1 MTGDQSD
8 MVSRLKAVLP
18 PAWFPDTTPVL
29 DSLLSGLGSVW
40 SWVYSLIAFVG
51 QQTRIA
57 TASGVW
63 LDMIAN
69 DLFGQSLQ
77 RNQGETDNTFRIR
90 IGQEITRTRGTRAAI
105 IATLTDL
112 TGRTPTVFEPA
123 RSADT
128 GGWGSQSGGFYG
140 FAYGGAGGWGNLDM
154 PFQALVT
161 AYRPAGTGIADVS
174 GWGGPGGYGV
184 GPIEYGDEAIIEGS
198 VTDADIYAAVA
209 AVLPTTAIAWTQI
222 SN

>member
-1 MTGDQSD
+1 
-8 MVSRLKAVLP
+8 
-18 PAWFPDTTPVL
+18 
-29 DSLLSGLGSVW
+29 
-40 SWVYSLIAFVG
+40 
-51 QQTRIA
+51 
-57 TASGVW
+57 
-63 LDMIAN
+63 MIAN

-77 RNQGETDNTFRIR
+77 RNQGETDNTFRVR

-161 AYRPAGTGIADVS
+161 AYRPAGTGIADVG
-174 GWGGPGGYGV
+174 GWGGPGGYGI
-184 GPIEYGDEAIIEGS
+184 GPIEYGDEAMIEGS